1 MKLQISELIKPLQVC
16 NTAKLKK
23 EQKMKYLQAI
33 LMGTFLFSAPMV
45 LVACDQ
51 DSSLEEGAEEIADE
65 IDDAT
70 TN

>member
-1 MKLQISELIKPLQVC
+1 
-16 NTAKLKK
+16 
-23 EQKMKYLQAI
+23 MKYLQAI